1 MLKQTGAYFADGTK
15 QISVVSELPDESLD
29 LTNIQSISQKKYF
42 FNHMMSYYPEYF
54 GIIQPGH
61 ENETFWR
68 KHLSWLDQAILLG
81 LLIFISISL
90 NTLWSLKH
98 KKKKLFQLKSS
109 TQCPWTTDH
118 EVYSGACQHCWA
130 LTWAREYITCL
141 TLLTLYSTRLAC
153 NMHCMCFFEIFYSRK
168 SQITPKG
175 RVINVIL
182 SDACNLWTWWG
193 N

>member
-1 MLKQTGAYFADGTK
+1 
-15 QISVVSELPDESLD
+15 
-29 LTNIQSISQKKYF
+29 
-42 FNHMMSYYPEYF
+42 MMSYYPEYF

-153 NMHCMCFFEIFYSRK
+153 NMHCMCFFWLNFLFQKISNHTERTSDQRDTEWCMQFMNLMR
-168 SQITPKG
+168 Q
-175 RVINVIL
+175 L
-182 SDACNLWTWWG
+182 SLTSICHVLWRWVTK
-193 N
+193 